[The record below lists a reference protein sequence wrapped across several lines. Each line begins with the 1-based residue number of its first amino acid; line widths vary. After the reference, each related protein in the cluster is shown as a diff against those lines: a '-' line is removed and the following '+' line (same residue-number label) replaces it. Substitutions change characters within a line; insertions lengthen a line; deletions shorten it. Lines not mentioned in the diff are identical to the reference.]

1 MAWLGSPLCLRFFDA
16 GQCVRF
22 DLGDVARVNKSDKV
36 EAAGCRC
43 RAMEKA
49 LACVSDFGLSFADFG
64 NSDQQG

>member
-1 MAWLGSPLCLRFFDA
+1 MRASALGLIW
-16 GQCVRF
+16 
-22 DLGDVARVNKSDKV
+22 DVARVNKSDKV